1 MDTCEK
7 GLKSLEKMLMVER
20 LLLQFFNYLLW
31 KVDEPMTTFELLVML
46 KVYRSDHATFVG
58 LARDLMSTRSAVSA
72 AVCRLEDLRLVCRHI
87 ERDVEVT
94 ICLSDDG
101 LQLLLR
107 ISGTF
112 LDIKD
117 EWLSK
122 QNSSNNTISL
132 DYFSSRE

>member
-46 KVYRSDHATFVG
+46 KVHGTDRATFVG

-72 AVCRLEDLRLVCRHI
+72 AVGRLEDLRLVCRHI

-101 LQLLLR
+101 LQLLQR
-107 ISGTF
+107 ISGAF